1 MCPSLMPSSWCSW
14 EGEGKCQPFLKG
26 SQELN
31 AIKLSQKCP
40 IVALPPAQGQTSL
53 GKMCWPQ
60 ISSGASFWSETQV
73 KAWPGEEKSRA
84 PGGIS
89 AQALQQGHP
98 YPAPTLTL
106 RTGGK

>member
-1 MCPSLMPSSWCSW
+1 MCPSLMPSPWCSW
-14 EGEGKCQPFLKG
+14 EGEGKCQLFLKG

-31 AIKLSQKCP
+31 TIKLTQKCP

-73 KAWPGEEKSRA
+73 KAWPGEEKSR
-84 PGGIS
+84 GITTGHREG
-89 AQALQQGHP
+89 LQHRLCSR
-98 YPAPTLTL
+98 ATPTLPPH
-106 RTGGK
+106 